1 MYKTIILISIM
12 LNSVLGFKNFFSYSK
27 IHGIKYFSK
36 LNSKKENMDNIYKP
50 KTQGQNDYLK
60 LINNNNIKLLFAVG
74 PAGTGKTLF
83 ACQKAILEL
92 KKKNIDKIV
101 ITRPIVT
108 LDEDIGFLPGNIIN
122 KMDPW
127 TKPIFDIFSEYYSE
141 IKLADLLKNNKIEI
155 CPLVFMRGRTFK
167 NSIIIADEMQNSTP
181 KQMKMLTTRTGENS
195 RMIITGDLK
204 QTDILSNN
212 GLDDFISK
220 YNSYEFKK
228 NNLIELK
235 NNIEDNYK
243 DNTKDEIII
252 HYLSNNDIKRSRVIK
267 KVIDIYKE

>member
-1 MYKTIILISIM
+1 MYKNIILIVLM
-12 LNSVLGFKNFFSYSK
+12 LNSVFGFRNIILLNKIKNV
-27 IHGIKYFSK
+27 KYHTK
-36 LNSKKENMDNIYKP
+36 LSTKKDNMDNIYKP

-60 LINNNNIKLLFAVG
+60 LINNNDIKLLFAVG

-127 TKPIFDIFSEYYSE
+127 TKPIFDIFSEYYSA

-228 NNLIELK
+228 NNLMEFK
-235 NNIEDNYK
+235 NNTGDNNEE
-243 DNTKDEIII
+243 NTDQIKI
-252 HYLSNNDIKRSRVIK
+252 HYLSNDDIKRSRVIK
-267 KVIDIYKE
+267 KIIEIYKE